1 MALHCGNYKR
11 KVIPERTLSLFLIS
25 LIWALSILLDIA
37 KKTDFTDPLYFV
49 LQKIHK
55 MKR

>member
-1 MALHCGNYKR
+1 MALRCGNYKR
-11 KVIPERTLSLFLIS
+11 KVIPERILSLFLIS
-25 LIWALSILLDIA
+25 LIRALSILLDIA
-37 KKTDFTDPLYFV
+37 KKPDFTDPLYFV